1 MKRKLTALCAILTAT
16 LLTGCSAD
24 TSKMDSLIEAQ
35 STTLAP
41 LTEPAA
47 TETASADSAPEGVG
61 GQDASAGS
69 APTSAPAPQETPAN
83 IDVSNGEYDVD
94 LTTLDSNMVYA
105 ECYAMVYSPEEYAG
119 KTIRVHGPFAYF
131 KDEVTGKEYF
141 AVLISDAAACCS
153 QGIEFVLAGDHT
165 YPDDYP
171 ETATEITVSGKFNHY
186 EENGSAYVQLLDAVI
201 E

>member
-1 MKRKLTALCAILTAT
+1 MKRNLTALCAILTAT

-47 TETASADSAPEGVG
+47 TET
-61 GQDASAGS
+61 ASAGS

-131 KDEVTGKEYF
+131 KDEANGKEYF